1 MVCGNFWYF
10 SLSITVY
17 FIHCCRITPGDS
29 GSPGKSTGKEGM
41 PTITEQDEEDNGQ
54 GEGVREEVTTPD
66 KERPQEQ
73 VEEGSIL
80 VVDPQLLGEQE
91 QPTEEEGEPIFREE
105 KINIDC

>member
-1 MVCGNFWYF
+1 MVCGNFLYF

-17 FIHCCRITPGDS
+17 FIHYCRITPGDN
-29 GSPGKSTGKEGM
+29 GSPGKSTGKEGI

-54 GEGVREEVTTPD
+54 GEGVREEITTPD

-80 VVDPQLLGEQE
+80 FVDPQLGEQE